1 MSINVVIPTYVG
13 ILTSKNSFILD
24 LSIHF
29 LYMEGN
35 IVKNDLEEI
44 LNPVKPQEVLG
55 ALAIR
60 KNCLN
65 MEGNITHY
73 LIYIFSKSV
82 LPLERM

>member
-1 MSINVVIPTYVG
+1 MPINVVIPTFVG
-13 ILTSKNSFILD
+13 ILTGKNSFILD

-29 LYMEGN
+29 LY
-35 IVKNDLEEI
+35 
-44 LNPVKPQEVLG
+44 
-55 ALAIR
+55 
-60 KNCLN
+60 